1 MKVTVLF
8 ITFYLSQ
15 NKHFNDFSGNKV
27 HDAIIFSITAVTV
40 PWEPGARLCGVS
52 MCPHACVGHSV
63 EGGVNWHVYI
73 VLRWECECVVVC
85 LCVLALG

>member
-1 MKVTVLF
+1 MTLVEIKCKTQLYF
-8 ITFYLSQ
+8 HSLL
-15 NKHFNDFSGNKV
+15 
-27 HDAIIFSITAVTV
+27 VTV